1 MLLLEVIG
9 MDHAAQVES
18 ALVMDVTRELA
29 VVPSFAVP
37 MVVASGAPLMDVPR
51 VLFMNLMVP
60 SFAVLMVVASSA
72 PLMDVA
78 SQFALVAF
86 AMFMVVPA
94 VHR

>member
-37 MVVASGAPLMDVPR
+37 MVVASGAPLMDV
-51 VLFMNLMVP
+51 
-60 SFAVLMVVASSA
+60 
-72 PLMDVA
+72 A

-86 AMFMVVPA
+86 AMLMVA
-94 VHR
+94 VLPVNM